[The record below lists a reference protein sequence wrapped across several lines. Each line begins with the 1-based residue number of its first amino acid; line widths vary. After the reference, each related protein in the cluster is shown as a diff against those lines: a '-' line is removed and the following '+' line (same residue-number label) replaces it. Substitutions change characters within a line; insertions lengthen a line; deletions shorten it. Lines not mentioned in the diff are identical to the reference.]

1 MNRNSLQVIIRL
13 ALLLAL
19 VVIALGAYT
28 RLVGAGLG
36 CPDWPGCYGHLIM
49 PSSAEDI
56 SAANARY
63 PENRF
68 TSSLAIPEVVHRA
81 FAGGLALFILAI
93 ALIFSWCNVR
103 KMELRPF
110 ISVKLAWFTVAMV
123 ITQALFGMWTVTLK
137 LWPQVVTAHLIGG
150 FTTLSLLFLME
161 LRSRGQMYSDSVIT
175 LTSWESQSGLKVLA
189 WLVFAV
195 IVVQIV
201 LGGWTSSNYAA
212 LACLDFPTC
221 QQSWWPEMD
230 FAAGFNFQQSIG
242 PNYLG
247 GQLDNAARVAIH
259 YSHRVN
265 ALLVVALSLLL
276 IWRCHTRGIAG
287 LSRAANKFFLLLLLQ
302 VALGISNVVFYLPL
316 YVAVAHNLVGALLVL
331 GTINLLSH
339 IHKLRPHKISD
350 LV

>member
-1 MNRNSLQVIIRL
+1 MNLNSLQVIIRL

-49 PSSAEDI
+49 PGNFEEI
-56 SAANARY
+56 SLANERY
-63 PENRF
+63 PDNKF
-68 TSSLAIPEVVHRA
+68 VSSLAIPEVAHRA
-81 FAGGLALFILAI
+81 VAGSLALFILVI
-93 ALIFSWCNVR
+93 ALTFSWCSLR
-103 KMELRPF
+103 RIELRPF
-110 ISVKLAWFTVAMV
+110 LSVKLAWFTLAMV
-123 ITQALFGMWTVTLK
+123 IVQALFGMWTVTLK
-137 LWPQVVTAHLIGG
+137 LWPQVVTAHLLGG

-161 LRSRGQMYSDSVIT
+161 LRLHQQKAEHSVIT
-175 LTSWESQSGLKVLA
+175 LTSWESQTGLKVLA
-189 WLVFAV
+189 WLAFAA
-195 IVVQIV
+195 IVMQIA

-230 FAAGFNFQQSIG
+230 FAAGFDFQQSIG

-259 YSHRVN
+259 YSHRAN

-276 IWRCHTRGIAG
+276 IWRCHTRGIAS
-287 LSRAANKFFLLLLLQ
+287 LSRAANKFFLLLLVQ
-302 VALGISNVVFYLPL
+302 VALGISNIIFYLPL
-316 YVAVAHNLVGALLVL
+316 YVAVAHNLFGALLVL

-339 IHKLRPHKISD
+339 VSKLRPHKISD